1 MLQAQSLLNKILV
14 LTQFM
19 IVASKG
25 QKSGLSL
32 FVRSY
37 SANVECIEDQP
48 FDDDGQCSKVLDS
61 LPVSSRKLVFARPRS
76 EDPDPRTVIVPVGGK
91 YIGDGEYKSETLR
104 WCTLPKR
111 DGLIIIK

>member
-1 MLQAQSLLNKILV
+1 MLPAQSLLNEILV
-14 LTQFM
+14 LTQFV

-25 QKSGLSL
+25 RKGGLSL

-61 LPVSSRKLVFARPRS
+61 LLVSSRNLVFARPRS
-76 EDPDPRTVIVPVGGK
+76 EDPDMRTVIVPVGGK
-91 YIGDGEYKSETLR
+91 YIGDSEYLNQR
-104 WCTLPKR
+104 R
-111 DGLIIIK
+111 HDGADFPRGMG